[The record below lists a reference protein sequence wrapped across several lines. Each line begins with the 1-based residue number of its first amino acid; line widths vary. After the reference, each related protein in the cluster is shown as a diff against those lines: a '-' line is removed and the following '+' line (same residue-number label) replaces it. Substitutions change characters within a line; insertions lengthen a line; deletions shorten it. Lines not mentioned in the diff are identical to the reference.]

1 MDSMDSN
8 EIRTGNGDK
17 NEIGIKEQNT
27 AESNIAENNIVNN
40 NTAENTVKIK
50 IDTDAAADA
59 AYNNYN
65 YYTTADESNI
75 SKVSLIKDFNII
87 IKAVNAAKQGITI
100 ADISLPDQ
108 PLIFVNPA
116 FLCLTGYPLNE
127 IIGRNCRFLQ
137 GKDTDHDAV
146 DKIRKA
152 IKAGNEITVT
162 LLNYKKDGTPFW
174 NELRLSPVK
183 DENGEVTHYIG
194 LQLDVS
200 KELEMRRQLEVA
212 AVSDALTELPNRK
225 ALEEH
230 LTQAVER
237 ANRSGLALGVGFI
250 DIDDFKLINDT
261 YGHQAGDNFLK
272 TIAKRITLSIRKVD
286 YAARIGGDEFIVIFE
301 NINKDNID
309 ELKPLLDRL
318 HDAISEPIVLS
329 DGIIVKEEASMGL
342 VVCFDGNC
350 NDTAEIMRKAD
361 YALYAAKSAKANR
374 KTWWVLADEAIPA
387 VDIAKEYIDTP
398 YGEEV
403 ARLLIPAKNKLL
415 DIKDEFIELFY
426 DSLAISDGPKE
437 VLSELT
443 NEEFDRLKLEQGNHF
458 EKMIDPYLNMEEHKK
473 IADAA
478 GIVHVGS
485 GVEIDWLIKS
495 YDLYLNILQHNLMGS
510 IRMRP
515 ALSIISRRLT
525 LDARWQIEIYKVLEK
540 ERNTAFKKIDDLV
553 WKAINYGELIEGTVN
568 ILSGLKEICGVVIG
582 RTDAQGIF
590 RAEAISGKP
599 IETYFTELDNGIG
612 EPVMRDPERP
622 EGQGKIGEAY
632 RTGEIQIVVNYTKD
646 KKVLLWKDLY
656 KSLNAKSAAMVP
668 LKLDEEVFAVLVIFI
683 PFVGGFGS
691 PAHKEF
697 LSYLHHIVSLGLEKL
712 KTSADL
718 PEVQSVSQRGIH
730 RALLHGGGLVMYYQP
745 VINLKTGE
753 FVKIEALARLKNGDA
768 VLSPGQFLPS
778 FKAECLY
785 ELYKKGLELMFED
798 YRLMLK
804 ENINVDV
811 SINLPPYG
819 LIDKRYAEI
828 TKKIID
834 GAKIFDTGSYAE
846 DILTKDLNIKDNE
859 EIDEIN
865 SKNKSTNVSTNISDK
880 KCSGKL
886 WIELLESDVLEL
898 NDIEK
903 KFKPWLEMGIHF
915 AEDDLGSGYS
925 SLLRLRQLPFELV
938 KIDQGLVRGA
948 HHDPLTV
955 IELIAHLTDLSQS
968 LDRVVVVEGLECR
981 GLIEAA
987 TILGADFGQG
997 YAIAKPMSVEDL
1009 IAWAHNTAKD
1019 GAGYYNY
1026 SNLSIV
1032 STKSSNAG
1040 SGVSSDVYSNSTSN
1054 STSDSN
1060 SASDLIT
1067 TSDSYKIADLNK
1079 NRNLTN
1085 DATDAINA
1093 NKNDVRITF
1102 LGALAKLL
1110 RFERRLKVVGISSL
1124 DSRATIS
1131 SEQCG
1136 LEDCI
1141 DKSNLKGTDLD
1152 EAHKMLHNTAVK
1164 YDIHSAEYRLARENF
1179 IKLLK
1184 KYLPIDLDV

>member
-1 MDSMDSN
+1 MDNNKIRSGDS
-8 EIRTGNGDK
+8 DK
-17 NEIGIKEQNT
+17 NEIETKEQNT
-27 AESNIAENNIVNN
+27 AVNN
-40 NTAENTVKIK
+40 AVNKNTDENTVQIK
-50 IDTDAAADA
+50 IDTDAA
-59 AYNNYN
+59 YNKYN
-65 YYTTADESNI
+65 YYATADENNI

-87 IKAVNAAKQGITI
+87 IKAVNSAKQGITI

-108 PLIFVNPA
+108 PLIFANPA
-116 FLCLTGYPLNE
+116 FISLTGYPLNE

-137 GKDTDHDAV
+137 GKDTEHDAV

-152 IKAGNEITVT
+152 IETGNEITVT

-174 NELRLSPVK
+174 NELHLSPVK

-272 TIAKRITLSIRKVD
+272 TIAKRITLNIRKVD

-318 HDAISEPIVLS
+318 HGAISEPVVLS
-329 DGIIVKEEASMGL
+329 DGIIVNEEASMGL
-342 VVCFDGNC
+342 VICFDGNC

-443 NEEFDRLKLEQGNHF
+443 NEEFDRLKLEQGNYF

-478 GIVHVGS
+478 GIIHVGS

-515 ALSIISRRLT
+515 ALSTISRRLT
-525 LDARWQIEIYKVLEK
+525 LDARWQIEVYKELEK
-540 ERNTAFKKIDDLV
+540 ERNAAFKKIDDLV

-590 RAEAISGKP
+590 RAEAISGIP

-612 EPVMRDPERP
+612 RPVMRDSERP

-632 RTGEIQIVVNYTKD
+632 RTGEIQIVRNYIKD
-646 KKVLLWKDLY
+646 KSVSLWNDLY
-656 KSLNAKSAAMVP
+656 KSLNAKSAAMIP
-668 LKLDEEVFAVLVIFI
+668 LKLDEEVFAVLVIFV

-697 LSYLHHIVSLGLEKL
+697 LNYLYHIISLGLEKL
-712 KTSADL
+712 KTSVDL
-718 PEVQSVSQRGIH
+718 PEMQSVSQRGIH
-730 RALLHGGGLVMYYQP
+730 RKLLHGGGLAMYYQP

-753 FVKIEALARLKNGDA
+753 FVKVEALARLKNGNA

-778 FKAECLY
+778 YKAECLY
-785 ELYKKGLELMFED
+785 ELYKNGLELMLED
-798 YRLMLK
+798 YKLMLK

-811 SINLPPYG
+811 SINLPSYG

-834 GAKIFDTGSYAE
+834 GAKIFDTGDYTE
-846 DILTKDLNIKDNE
+846 GNRIKDINTENKGEVNE
-859 EIDEIN
+859 
-865 SKNKSTNVSTNISDK
+865 STVVSGNISDRK
-880 KCSGKL
+880 RSGKL

-903 KFKPWLEMGIHF
+903 KFKPWIDMGVHF

-955 IELIAHLTDLSQS
+955 IELISHLTDLAQA

-997 YAIAKPMSVEDL
+997 YAIAKPMPVEDL
-1009 IAWAHNTAKD
+1009 IAWAHNAVEG
-1019 GAGYYNY
+1019 GADYYTY
-1026 SNLSIV
+1026 SNLSIKSQ
-1032 STKSSNAG
+1032 STKLDLTP
-1040 SGVSSDVYSNSTSN
+1040 SSDNVSDLNGTSN
-1054 STSDSN
+1054 
-1060 SASDLIT
+1060 
-1067 TSDSYKIADLNK
+1067 SYKIADSNK
-1079 NRNLTN
+1079 NINSTN
-1085 DATDAINA
+1085 DANEANNA
-1093 NKNDVRITF
+1093 NNNDIKITF
-1102 LGALAKLL
+1102 LGALANLL
-1110 RFERRLKVVGISSL
+1110 RFERRLKVVGISSS
-1124 DSRATIS
+1124 DSRVIIS
-1131 SEQCG
+1131 SEKCG

-1141 DKSNLKGTDLD
+1141 NKSNLKGTDLD
-1152 EAHKMLHNTAVK
+1152 EAHKILHNTAVQ
-1164 YDIHSAEYRLARENF
+1164 YNIHSAEYRSARENF
-1179 IKLLK
+1179 IKLLR
-1184 KYLPIDLDV
+1184 KYLPIDLNV

>member
-1 MDSMDSN
+1 MKL
-8 EIRTGNGDK
+8 EAGNSVQ
-17 NEIGIKEQNT
+17 NEIGTKEQNT
-27 AESNIAENNIVNN
+27 VKNNTVSN
-40 NTAENTVKIK
+40 NTAENSVKIK
-50 IDTDAAADA
+50 PDNNTAADA
-59 AYNNYN
+59 SYNNYN
-65 YYTTADESNI
+65 YYTTADENNI
-75 SKVSLIKDFNII
+75 SKISLIKDFNII
-87 IKAVNAAKQGITI
+87 IKAVNAAKQGVTI
-100 ADISLPDQ
+100 VDINLPDQ
-108 PLIFVNPA
+108 PLIFANPT
-116 FLCLTGYPLNE
+116 FLRLTGYPLNE

-152 IKAGNEITVT
+152 IETGNEITVT

-183 DENGEVTHYIG
+183 DENGKVTHYIG

-200 KELEMRRQLEVA
+200 KELEMRRQLELA

-225 ALEEH
+225 SLEEH

-272 TIAKRITLSIRKVD
+272 TIAKRITLSIRKAD

-318 HDAISEPIVLS
+318 HGAISEPVVLS
-329 DGIIVKEEASMGL
+329 DGVIVNEEASMGL
-342 VVCFDGNC
+342 VVCFGGNC

-361 YALYAAKSAKANR
+361 YALYAAKSTKVNR
-374 KTWWVLADEAIPA
+374 KTWWVLADEAIPP

-443 NEEFDRLKLEQGNHF
+443 DKEFDRLKFEQGKHF

-478 GIVHVGS
+478 GITHVGS

-525 LDARWQIEIYKVLEK
+525 LDARWQIEVYKELEK
-540 ERNTAFKKIDDLV
+540 ERNAAFKKIDDLV

-590 RAEAISGKP
+590 RAEAISGIP

-612 EPVMRDPERP
+612 KPVMRDPERP

-632 RTGEIQIVVNYTKD
+632 RTGEIQIVINYTKD
-646 KKVLLWKDLY
+646 KSVLLWKDLY

-668 LKLDEEVFAVLVIFI
+668 LKLDEEVFAVLVIFV

-697 LSYLHHIVSLGLEKL
+697 LNYLHHIISLGLEKL
-712 KTSADL
+712 KTSVDL
-718 PEVQSVSQRGIH
+718 PEMQSVSQRGMH
-730 RALLHGGGLVMYYQP
+730 RKLLHDGGLVMYYQP
-745 VINLKTGE
+745 VINLKTGK
-753 FVKIEALARLKNGDA
+753 FVKVEALARLKNGDA

-785 ELYKKGLELMFED
+785 ELYKKGLELMVAD
-798 YRLMLK
+798 YMLMLK
-804 ENINVDV
+804 ENITVDV
-811 SINLPPYG
+811 SINLPSYG

-834 GAKIFDTGSYAE
+834 GAQIFDTGSYTE
-846 DILTKDLNIKDNE
+846 STLIKDISIKDNE
-859 EIDEIN
+859 EINNE
-865 SKNKSTNVSTNISDK
+865 SAAAFGALGNISYK

-903 KFKPWLEMGIHF
+903 KFKPWLDMGVHF

-955 IELIAHLTDLSQS
+955 IELIAHLTDLAQA

-997 YAIAKPMSVEDL
+997 YAIAKPMSVEEL
-1009 IAWAHNTAKD
+1009 IAWANNAVRD
-1019 GAGYYNY
+1019 EEGGADHYTY
-1026 SNLSIV
+1026 SNLSIL
-1032 STKSSNAG
+1032 SSSSSSPNTGLGA
-1040 SGVSSDVYSNSTSN
+1040 SSDLPSSSELNVASSLNSSSDLGMTSN
-1054 STSDSN
+1054 SHKVADSN
-1060 SASDLIT
+1060 
-1067 TSDSYKIADLNK
+1067 K
-1079 NRNLTN
+1079 NIKLAN
-1085 DATDAINA
+1085 DADVTGANNA
-1093 NKNDVRITF
+1093 NKNDIKITF
-1102 LGALAKLL
+1102 LGALANLL
-1110 RFERRLKVVGISSL
+1110 RFERRLKVVGGTSL
-1124 DSRATIS
+1124 ESRAIIS
-1131 SEQCG
+1131 SERCG

-1141 DKSNLKGTDLD
+1141 NKSNLNGTDLD
-1152 EAHKMLHNTAVK
+1152 KAHKLLHSTAVK
-1164 YDIHSAEYRLARENF
+1164 YDIHSAEYRLARQNF
-1179 IKLLK
+1179 IKLLRK
-1184 KYLPIDLDV
+1184 HLPIDLNVQAD

>member
-478 GIVHVGS
+478 GIIHVGS
-485 GVEIDWLIKS
+485 GIEIDWLIKS

-525 LDARWQIEIYKVLEK
+525 LDARWQIEVYKELEK
-540 ERNTAFKKIDDLV
+540 ERNAAFKKIDDLV
-553 WKAINYGELIEGTVN
+553 WKAINYGELIEGAVN

-582 RTDAQGIF
+582 RTDVQGIF
-590 RAEAISGKP
+590 RAEAINGIP

-612 EPVMRDPERP
+612 RPVMRDSGRP

-632 RTGEIQIVVNYTKD
+632 RTGEIQIVVNYIKD
-646 KKVLLWKDLY
+646 KSVLLWKDLY

-668 LKLDEEVFAVLVIFI
+668 LKLDEEVFAVLVIFV

-697 LSYLHHIVSLGLEKL
+697 LNYLHHIISLGLEKL
-712 KTSADL
+712 KTSVDL
-718 PEVQSVSQRGIH
+718 PEMQSVSQRGIH
-730 RALLHGGGLVMYYQP
+730 RKLLHGGGLAMYYQP

-753 FVKIEALARLKNGDA
+753 FVKVEALARLKNGDT

-811 SINLPPYG
+811 SINLPSYG

-834 GAKIFDTGSYAE
+834 GAKIFDTGSYTE
-846 DILTKDLNIKDNE
+846 DSFIQDIDIKSNKK
-859 EIDEIN
+859 IN
-865 SKNKSTNVSTNISDK
+865 NKSTVASGNIRDK
-880 KCSGKL
+880 KRSGKL

-903 KFKPWLEMGIHF
+903 KFKPWIDMGVHF

-955 IELIAHLTDLSQS
+955 IELIAHLTDLAQA

-997 YAIAKPMSVEDL
+997 YAIAKPMPVEDL
-1009 IAWAHNTAKD
+1009 VAWAHNAAKD
-1019 GAGYYNY
+1019 GADYYIY
-1026 SNLSIV
+1026 SNLSV
-1032 STKSSNAG
+1032 LPLSSSSSNADL
-1040 SGVSSDVYSNSTSN
+1040 GVNSD
-1054 STSDSN
+1054 
-1060 SASDLIT
+1060 I
-1067 TSDSYKIADLNK
+1067 K
-1079 NRNLTN
+1079 
-1085 DATDAINA
+1085 
-1093 NKNDVRITF
+1093 ITF
-1102 LGALAKLL
+1102 LGALANLL

-1124 DSRATIS
+1124 DNRAIIS

-1152 EAHKMLHNTAVK
+1152 EAHKILHNTAVK
-1164 YDIHSAEYRLARENF
+1164 YDIHSAEYRSARENF
-1179 IKLLK
+1179 IKLLR
-1184 KYLPIDLDV
+1184 KYLPIDLNV